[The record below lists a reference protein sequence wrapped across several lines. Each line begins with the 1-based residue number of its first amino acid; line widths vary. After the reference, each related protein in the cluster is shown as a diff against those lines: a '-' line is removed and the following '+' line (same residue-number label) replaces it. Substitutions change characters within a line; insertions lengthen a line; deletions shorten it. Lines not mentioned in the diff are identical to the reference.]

1 MKRYN
6 LGCGK
11 QYREGWINVDSA
23 DKDQWGKSYKVDIL
37 HDLMNFPWPFDDGEA
52 DEILA
57 SHIIEHFDKHNAYD
71 FISECNRILKQKGTL
86 HIAVPHMDKFIMCK
100 RYNNWG
106 PVSNH
111 KWRDLNYLLGGDER
125 ERNEK
130 QRHKYM
136 YNFETLA
143 YILEKMGFKPSRRDE
158 PLVIDTSEYRQISLY
173 VDAVKI

>member
-11 QYREGWINVDSA
+11 QYLDGWINVDV
-23 DKDQWGKSYKVDIL
+23 QGEP
-37 HDLMNFPWPFDDGEA
+37 DLLINLDTMKWPIDSNSA

-57 SHIIEHFDKHNAYD
+57 SHIIEHFDKHRAYD
-71 FISECNRILKQKGTL
+71 FISECSRILKRERTL

-100 RYNNWG
+100 RYNNWE
-106 PVSNH
+106 PVDNH

-125 ERNEK
+125 ERDEK

-158 PLVIDTSEYRQISLY
+158 PLPIDTPEYHRISLY